1 MKTLICP
8 TCGCSLVRLGI
19 NRDQAVAYNY
29 EDQEYYFCCDG
40 CLEQFIADPERHLR
54 ETGGLIVC
62 PVCLTEKT
70 LELTTKLDLDEA
82 DIYFCRCPHCMDE
95 FNKNPDYYIKRLA
108 GEEDYS
114 GTFKTACCPE

>member
-19 NRDQAVAYNY
+19 NKDQAVAYSY
-29 EDQEYYFCCDG
+29 EDQVYYFCCDG

-70 LELTTKLDLDEA
+70 LDLTTKLDLDEA